1 MAEQRLQS
9 RAGSWRRLRLRSPG
23 RVLLVVALVS
33 LLLGTH
39 GAILSPIGR
48 AFSLSC
54 ELLRLRSTHGR
65 LAQQNAKLADVAAY
79 LETDEGQELAAR
91 SELGAVRKGERLIVT
106 TPPPPPA
113 TPPPATLS
121 QLLHGWLTRGYE
133 AVTMVA
139 GYCRDLAGCLF
150 GADDWAALPTTT
162 TSEREGVGP

>member
-9 RAGSWRRLRLRSPG
+9 RAMSWRRLRLRSPG
-23 RVLLVVALVS
+23 RVLLVVALVA
-33 LLLGTH
+33 LLLATH

-48 AFSLSC
+48 AISLSC

-113 TPPPATLS
+113 TPPAATLS
-121 QLLHGWLTRGYE
+121 QLLHGWLRRSHE
-133 AVTMVA
+133 AVNRVA

-162 TSEREGVGP
+162 APEREGVEP